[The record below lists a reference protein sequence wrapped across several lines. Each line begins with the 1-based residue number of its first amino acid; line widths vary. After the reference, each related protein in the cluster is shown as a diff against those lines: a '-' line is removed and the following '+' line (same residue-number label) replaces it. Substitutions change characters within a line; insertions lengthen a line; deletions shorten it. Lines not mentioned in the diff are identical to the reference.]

1 MLSYLRATLVC
12 RNAILRFI
20 NPTSSSLPPRAMCMS
35 THPKI
40 DLPEFDHGSTWEHT
54 EQPHPDF
61 TYGRKVDAT
70 PDGKKWVEDGEKAG
84 FKAID
89 ASKEDPMDLYRL
101 MISGIVP
108 RPIAFVSSLSESGVE
123 NLAPFSWFNM
133 VTHNPPLIS
142 VSCSNVAG
150 KLKDTAAN
158 VKATK
163 GFTVNIMSEPFIENA
178 NACSADLPSDLSE
191 WPMSGLTRAE
201 SILVKAPRVKESAFS
216 MECELY
222 ETIDIKHPET
232 GVSTTT
238 LILGLV
244 KYIHVR
250 NDMLN
255 ERGNVDPAKY
265 KVVGRMG
272 DITYTRVQEGFRLPR
287 PVWSKDEE
295 LQKFY
300 KEQDNGVKGNL

>member
-1 MLSYLRATLVC
+1 
-12 RNAILRFI
+12 
-20 NPTSSSLPPRAMCMS
+20 MS
-35 THPKI
+35 TLPK
-40 DLPEFDHGSTWEHT
+40 LGTAEFDHGSVWEYT
-54 EQPHPDF
+54 EPPHPDF
-61 TYGRKVDAT
+61 TYGRKVEAT

-84 FKAID
+84 FKVVD
-89 ASKEDPMDLYRL
+89 ASKEDPMKLYQL

-108 RPIAFVSSLSESGVE
+108 RPIAFVSSVSESGVE

-133 VTHNPPLIS
+133 VTHNPPLVSIS
-142 VSCSNVAG
+142 VSNVAG

-191 WPMSGLTRAE
+191 WPMSGLTKAD

-216 MECELY
+216 MECEFY
-222 ETIDIKHPET
+222 EAIDIKNPDT

-238 LILGLV
+238 LLLGLV

-272 DITYTRVQEGFRLPR
+272 DITYTRVQEGFRLTR
-287 PVWSKDEE
+287 PAWGKDEG
-295 LQKFY
+295 LQNFY
-300 KEQDNGVKGNL
+300 KEHDGQTKNSL